1 MPFPFCLDAYE
12 FFIKLLPPTDASQ
25 QPRPRRGY
33 EPGSAQMA
41 AEELARDREHTGAIL
56 ATGFWSSAR
65 MFADLHPER
74 SGRLVEIGPIEERVR
89 QTINQAKRRLVS
101 PGLQRFVQQD
111 RSSRRSTPSRVA

>member
-1 MPFPFCLDAYE
+1 MP
-12 FFIKLLPPTDASQ
+12 ASS
-25 QPRPRRGY
+25 
-33 EPGSAQMA
+33 PGREGVTNPDQRKWRLKNSRATA
-41 AEELARDREHTGAIL
+41 EHTGAIL